1 MDILQHLVAGFGVAL
16 SPTNLLIAA
25 IGLLLIVV
33 APVFR
38 KKREEVFVEET

>member
-1 MDILQHLVAGFGVAL
+1 MTFFTRPISLG
-16 SPTNLLIAA
+16 LLIAA
-25 IGLLLIVV
+25 LGLLLIVV